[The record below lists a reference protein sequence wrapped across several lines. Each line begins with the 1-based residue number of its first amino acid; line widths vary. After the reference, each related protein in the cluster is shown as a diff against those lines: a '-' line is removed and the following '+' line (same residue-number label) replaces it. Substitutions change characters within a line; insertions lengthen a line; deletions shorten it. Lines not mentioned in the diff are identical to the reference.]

1 MNKQNRF
8 FRHKG
13 LAGALAMVAVILAV
27 AFAAGYHLPDA
38 AAKKGKETAAL
49 TETQKQMPQKAP
61 EPAISPEKAKE
72 ADLKFAE
79 SRGVKTQKAAPKK
92 DKFNYEQRNWD
103 FDELERLK
111 REELRR
117 NLEE

>member
-38 AAKKGKETAAL
+38 AAKKERK
-49 TETQKQMPQKAP
+49 PQP
-61 EPAISPEKAKE
+61 
-72 ADLKFAE
+72 
-79 SRGVKTQKAAPKK
+79 
-92 DKFNYEQRNWD
+92 
-103 FDELERLK
+103 
-111 REELRR
+111 
-117 NLEE
+117 

>member
-38 AAKKGKETAAL
+38 AAKKGFYNLFWGAKVTV
-49 TETQKQMPQKAP
+49 QMRVLSAP
-61 EPAISPEKAKE
+61 TFFSI
-72 ADLKFAE
+72 
-79 SRGVKTQKAAPKK
+79 KK
-92 DKFNYEQRNWD
+92 
-103 FDELERLK
+103 
-111 REELRR
+111 
-117 NLEE
+117 

>member
-27 AFAAGYHLPDA
+27 AFAAGYHCLMRQLKRKGNRSPD
-38 AAKKGKETAAL
+38 GDT
-49 TETQKQMPQKAP
+49 KQMPQKAP

-72 ADLKFAE
+72 ADRKE
-79 SRGVKTQKAAPKK
+79 SISLDASKATI
-92 DKFNYEQRNWD
+92 
-103 FDELERLK
+103 L
-111 REELRR
+111 
-117 NLEE
+117 

>member
-1 MNKQNRF
+1 MADVKIQIYGIRTVEDA
-8 FRHKG
+8 RMVIDM
-13 LAGALAMVAVILAV
+13 GAHHIGVSYGRIKRTP
-27 AFAAGYHLPDA
+27 GQ
-38 AAKKGKETAAL
+38 L
-49 TETQKQMPQKAP
+49 TL
-61 EPAISPEKAKE
+61 EKAKE

-79 SRGVKTQKAAPKK
+79 SRGGKTQKAAPKK